1 MPVVEAFR
9 RYIIFTMK
17 TLCKIFAKIMPDN
30 RPLRLFLQKGVWRV
44 SSSCGHVKGRH
55 DDVKGV
61 SLPRS
66 GIATTKDSIINISLF
81 HVQPCKISQE
91 NSPGK
96 R

>member
-61 SLPRS
+61 SLRLDC
-66 GIATTKDSIINISLF
+66 IANIEHYDINISIF
-81 HVQPCKISQE
+81 HVLKFQMTI
-91 NSPGK
+91 
-96 R
+96 